1 MQHLLPRVP
10 KYFKTN
16 LHTHSNISD
25 GKLDPE
31 EVVDRYK
38 KCGYQILSLTD
49 HNVIAN
55 HSRFSGPGFLMLT
68 GGEIHINAP
77 DKDAIAGQTFHL
89 NLIAKEP
96 DNLWSPSRI
105 DPRFPQAAV
114 YTDKMRAGLTPLPA
128 LII

>member
-16 LHTHSNISD
+16 L
-25 GKLDPE
+25 
-31 EVVDRYK
+31 R
-38 KCGYQILSLTD
+38 
-49 HNVIAN
+49 
-55 HSRFSGPGFLMLT
+55 
-68 GGEIHINAP
+68 GEIHINAP
-77 DKDAIAGQTFHL
+77 DKDAITGQTFHL

-114 YTDKMRAGLTPLPA
+114 YTDKMQFEEMDLQEAEFDLTPYIEKATGNESWFFHLTVTAPDGTYA
-128 LII
+128 ATRAYYINELT